1 MFIVFIYFKGNAWF
15 KKKKRNTMFMHSV
28 AQSCLTLCDPMG
40 CSLPGSS
47 ALGIFRKKRKKKD
60 STKMYNRKNKTQER
74 KKKDMILAGE
84 SIIQVA
90 FVLVRSVVSV
100 CFENALVFL
109 VSALPLDGGSLY
121 TCLWTVFPGPLVKH
135 VFLMY
140 KFRLFRNQ
148 FPIRQQLLGHW
159 NDLLPEPGT
168 AEGHLPPPGLLGWCS
183 SIHCWGFWACFC
195 GPLTLSALLH
205 SLPRHVTSHESFAC
219 CKLAMENQER
229 AVCLTAHPLFSL
241 SVGLKQL

>member
-1 MFIVFIYFKGNAWF
+1 MHGL
-15 KKKKRNTMFMHSV
+15 KKKKETQCSCTQSLSLVWLFVTPWAV
-28 AQSCLTLCDPMG
+28 ACQAPLLLEFSE
-40 CSLPGSS
+40 
-47 ALGIFRKKRKKKD
+47 KKEKRKTVPKC
-60 STKMYNRKNKTQER
+60 TTGKNKTQER
-74 KKKDMILAGE
+74 KKKDMMLAGE